1 MINGRPLTTMGR
13 RKEVW
18 SRRLVRLVQD
28 SFRIDSDPNESH
40 WFRIGSGIVSCLQG
54 KDVFKHSFL
63 PVTLRVWNAILQA
76 AVEAGTLDQF
86 KASLPGHCHE
96 LTPHQPVFILHC
108 VVPFLVICT
117 FSLLFSFSGLHVSL
131 SVLTARDYWEID
143 S

>member
-63 PVTLRVWNAILQA
+63 PVTLRVWNALPQVA
-76 AVEAGTLDQF
+76 LEAVTLDQF
-86 KASLPGHCHE
+86 KASLPGA
-96 LTPHQPVFILHC
+96 TN
-108 VVPFLVICT
+108 
-117 FSLLFSFSGLHVSL
+117 
-131 SVLTARDYWEID
+131 
-143 S
+143 